1 MRAKDRT
8 MHNINNGT
16 VTEKDEAVERESALW
31 QRRVEMNILIL
42 AQKAELMTYDALATS
57 ADITPPHRIHK
68 LTLFLETLIA
78 QDIAHNAPIR
88 ASVVISKIRGLPA
101 PGFFACLQEHGIAVI
116 KGDEKAL
123 HERLLKAVN
132 PAFQS

>member
-1 MRAKDRT
+1 LRAKDRT

-16 VTEKDEAVERESALW
+16 ITEKDAVGEREVALW
-31 QRRVEMNILIL
+31 HKRVEMNLLIL
-42 AQKAELMTYDALATS
+42 AQKAELITYDALATS
-57 ADITPPHRIHK
+57 ADIAPPHRIHK

-78 QDIAHNAPIR
+78 QDISQDAPIR

-101 PGFFACLQEHGIAVI
+101 PGFFACLQDHGIAVS
-116 KGDEKAL
+116 KGAEKAL

>member
-16 VTEKDEAVERESALW
+16 ITEKDAVGEHEVALW
-31 QRRVEMNILIL
+31 HKRVEMNLLIL
-42 AQKAELMTYDALATS
+42 AQKAELITYDTLATS
-57 ADITPPHRIHK
+57 ADIAPPHRIHK

-78 QDIAHNAPIR
+78 QDISQNAPIR

-101 PGFFACLQEHGIAVI
+101 PGFFACLQDHGIAVS
-116 KGDEKAL
+116 KGAEKAL

>member
-1 MRAKDRT
+1 

-16 VTEKDEAVERESALW
+16 ITEKDAVGEHEVALW
-31 QRRVEMNILIL
+31 HKRVEMNLLIL
-42 AQKAELMTYDALATS
+42 AQKAELITYDALATS
-57 ADITPPHRIHK
+57 ADIAPPHRIHK

-78 QDIAHNAPIR
+78 QDIAQNAPIR
-88 ASVVISKIRGLPA
+88 ASVVVSKIRGLPA

-123 HERLLKAVN
+123 HERLLNAVN

>member
-16 VTEKDEAVERESALW
+16 ITEKDAVGEREVALW
-31 QRRVEMNILIL
+31 HKRVEMNLLIL
-42 AQKAELMTYDALATS
+42 AQKAELITYDALATS
-57 ADITPPHRIHK
+57 ADIAPPHRIHK

-78 QDIAHNAPIR
+78 QDISQNAPIR

-101 PGFFACLQEHGIAVI
+101 PGFFACLQDHGIAVS
-116 KGDEKAL
+116 KGAEKAL

>member
-16 VTEKDEAVERESALW
+16 ITEKDAVGEREVALW
-31 QRRVEMNILIL
+31 LKRVEMNLLIL
-42 AQKAELMTYDALATS
+42 AQKAELITYDALATS
-57 ADITPPHRIHK
+57 ADIAPPHRIHK

-78 QDIAHNAPIR
+78 QDISQNAPIR

-101 PGFFACLQEHGIAVI
+101 PGFFACLQEHGIAVT
-116 KGDEKAL
+116 KGAERAL

>member
-1 MRAKDRT
+1 

-16 VTEKDEAVERESALW
+16 VTEKDEAIERESALW

-42 AQKAELMTYDALATS
+42 AQKAELMTYDTLATS

-88 ASVVISKIRGLPA
+88 ASVVFSKIRGLPA
-101 PGFFACLQEHGIAVI
+101 PGFFACLQEHVIAVI

>member
-16 VTEKDEAVERESALW
+16 ITEKDGVGEREVALW
-31 QRRVEMNILIL
+31 HKRVEMNLLIL
-42 AQKAELMTYDALATS
+42 AQKAELITYDALATS
-57 ADITPPHRIHK
+57 ADIAPPHRIHK

-78 QDIAHNAPIR
+78 QDISQNAPIR

-101 PGFFACLQEHGIAVI
+101 PGFFACLQDHGIAVS
-116 KGDEKAL
+116 KGDKKAL